1 MENPERRARVA
12 EEKRIMDAILTLHER
27 HERMGA
33 TQEELAHALDVSRT
47 TVFDMEHKRHTY
59 TSTIGSY
66 VEALG
71 GKLELCAIFP
81 DQTIRL
87 GPIDPNYPGGARRRR
102 PSQDSYR
109 LGLSASW
116 LQGRPWVANCS
127 RANATS

>member
-1 MENPERRARVA
+1 MSGHRNVNELLRPIMENPERRARVA

-27 HERMGA
+27 RERMGA

-47 TVFDMEHKRHTY
+47 TVFDMEHKRHMY

-87 GPIDPNYPGGARRRR
+87 GPVDPNTQEECVEEGP
-102 PSQDSYR
+102 
-109 LGLSASW
+109 
-116 LQGRPWVANCS
+116 VKT
-127 RANATS
+127 ATG